1 MPEDKK
7 EQLKRFVNEVEISK
21 AVHTFLVRYFLRPP
35 KNKDVQSLAA
45 AWMAKD
51 LMDAAWRE
59 LQNYKNS
66 SESEQKELKQI
77 GL

>member
-1 MPEDKK
+1 MNPDRK
-7 EQLKRFVNEVEISK
+7 EQLKRFVHDEALNR
-21 AVHTFLVRYFLRPP
+21 AVHAVLKQIFLKPP

-51 LMDAAWRE
+51 ILEEAW
-59 LQNYKNS
+59 
-66 SESEQKELKQI
+66 KELLQLGKNEARNQKVEENI